1 VAKGTKVWAA
11 LVTVYVIWG
20 STYLGI
26 YYAGRTIPPLFAAS
40 TRFIA
45 AGAIMALVVRARGG
59 TLRASR
65 RAFASCVVVGCL
77 LPGANAVLFFAERD
91 VPTGL
96 ASLLIASVPLWVAVL
111 RLTRERLPWQVMA
124 GVGIGF
130 AGVAVL
136 AHPSGGAKWSGVALC
151 FVSAVM
157 WATGSFLSGRLQMPA
172 DPFAATSL
180 EMLAGGFVML
190 PISALTV
197 HAFSPSAGSLAGW
210 AYLVAIGSVV
220 GYTAYVWLLANA
232 PLGLVSTYAYVNP
245 VVAIT
250 LGVLFR
256 GEHLTW
262 QLLLGA
268 VIVVVAVATVVR
280 REPATAP
287 PPDEGVRYVPEVELY
302 AGRVVSVSDHPG
314 ARGPSYLV
322 DVDLGGRGVRQ
333 AQMEPGTYAK
343 DELEGTLVVVSLEEG
358 EAIVLQARSHAGPRL
373 LRPDGDVEPG
383 TLVA

>member
-1 VAKGTKVWAA
+1 VNRGTRVWAA

-45 AGAIMALVVRARGG
+45 SGTIMALVVTARGG
-59 TLRASR
+59 TLRVSR
-65 RAFASCVVVGCL
+65 RAVLSCLVIGCL
-77 LPGANAVLFFAERD
+77 LPGANAVLFFAERN

-96 ASLLIASVPLWVAVL
+96 ASLIIASVPLWVAVL
-111 RLTRERLPWQVMA
+111 RLTRERLPWQVLA
-124 GVGIGF
+124 GVGLGF
-130 AGVAVL
+130 AGVGVL
-136 AHPSGGAKWSGVALC
+136 AQPSGGAKWWGLALC
-151 FVSAVM
+151 FCSAVM
-157 WATGSFLSGRLQMPA
+157 WASGSFLSSRLEMPA

-180 EMLAGGFVML
+180 EMLAGGLVML
-190 PISALTV
+190 PISVFTV
-197 HAFSPSAGSLAGW
+197 HGLSPSAESIAGW
-210 AYLVAIGSVV
+210 VYLVVFGSVV

-262 QLLLGA
+262 RLLAGA
-268 VIVVVAVATVVR
+268 VIVMAAVATVVS

-287 PPDEGVRYVPEVELY
+287 PPDEGVRCV
-302 AGRVVSVSDHPG
+302 
-314 ARGPSYLV
+314 
-322 DVDLGGRGVRQ
+322 
-333 AQMEPGTYAK
+333 
-343 DELEGTLVVVSLEEG
+343 
-358 EAIVLQARSHAGPRL
+358 GPRT
-373 LRPDGDVEPG
+373 GAEPER
-383 TLVA
+383 LVA